1 MKRSL
6 FALLLAGMFFLPG
19 ILDAQDE
26 KKNEDGIIS
35 MKEVVVSVTRTETT
49 LDKIGGNSVTV
60 ITEED
65 IEARKQNSV
74 EEILKTVPG
83 IDLVSN
89 GGPGT
94 TTSVFMRGAD
104 SKNTL
109 VLIDGIM
116 FNDPSQANR
125 GANLADLTLDNI
137 ERIEVVRGAMSV
149 MYGSNATAGVINI
162 ITKKGKGEPSFHA
175 GAEGGSFGTWKTYG
189 GASGSKDKFDYSIS
203 ASHLKTDGFSV
214 SDNDNNDLPK
224 DGNTDEKDGYKNT
237 TLSGKFGYD
246 ITENFNLTGVVR
258 YINSEVDLD
267 DYGPGYAGDRFDG
280 YPYVSNPNGDKDMR
294 SESDQVFAKIN
305 IKNSFFDKFFIS
317 NLSYQISDL
326 KSKLY
331 NNDGNDDG
339 DFDGNTDKITWQGDL
354 NFSTN
359 TLSFGSDYLKE
370 AMKSKSNSI
379 DINDV
384 KTMSYWV
391 QDQLFV
397 GENLVVLAG
406 LRLDDH
412 DEFGSKTT
420 YRVAPSYS
428 IEQTGTILK
437 ASYGTGFRSP
447 SLYELYSSYGNP
459 NLNAEKS
466 KGWDSG
472 FEQKIANNKI
482 NFGATYF
489 NMVYNNRIDFDL
501 ATWKYDQV
509 SGDTKTDGVEAFIGW
524 KPVAGLKFLLNY
536 TYTDTQDPDGKRLVR
551 RPFNKFLFNTGYCFL
566 EKWKII

>member
-1 MKRSL
+1 
-6 FALLLAGMFFLPG
+6 
-19 ILDAQDE
+19 
-26 KKNEDGIIS
+26 
-35 MKEVVVSVTRTETT
+35 
-49 LDKIGGNSVTV
+49 
-60 ITEED
+60 
-65 IEARKQNSV
+65 
-74 EEILKTVPG
+74 
-83 IDLVSN
+83 
-89 GGPGT
+89 
-94 TTSVFMRGAD
+94 
-104 SKNTL
+104 
-109 VLIDGIM
+109 
-116 FNDPSQANR
+116 
-125 GANLADLTLDNI
+125 
-137 ERIEVVRGAMSV
+137 
-149 MYGSNATAGVINI
+149 
-162 ITKKGKGEPSFHA
+162 
-175 GAEGGSFGTWKTYG
+175 
-189 GASGSKDKFDYSIS
+189 
-203 ASHLKTDGFSV
+203 
-214 SDNDNNDLPK
+214 
-224 DGNTDEKDGYKNT
+224 
-237 TLSGKFGYD
+237 
-246 ITENFNLTGVVR
+246 
-258 YINSEVDLD
+258 
-267 DYGPGYAGDRFDG
+267 
-280 YPYVSNPNGDKDMR
+280 
-294 SESDQVFAKIN
+294 
-305 IKNSFFDKFFIS
+305 
-317 NLSYQISDL
+317 
-326 KSKLY
+326 
-331 NNDGNDDG
+331 
-339 DFDGNTDKITWQGDL
+339 
-354 NFSTN
+354 
-359 TLSFGSDYLKE
+359 
-370 AMKSKSNSI
+370 KSKSNSI

-566 EKWKII
+566 EKWKINLDIYWVDDRKASEYAKDGAGNLVDTLDSYTLVNVSASYDINDHFQVYGRVDNLFDEYYEEAWSYAKPGLSGYAGVKVRF